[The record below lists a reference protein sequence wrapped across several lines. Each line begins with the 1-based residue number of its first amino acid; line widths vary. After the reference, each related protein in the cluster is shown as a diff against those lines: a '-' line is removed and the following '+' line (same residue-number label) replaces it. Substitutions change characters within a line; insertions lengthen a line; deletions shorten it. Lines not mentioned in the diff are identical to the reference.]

1 MVIFKENLLC
11 IPISKRKGIHEKGNI
26 SVNFF
31 DEDGTIASTFPASTL
46 EDAECFAIAHI
57 KAGITNEATVI
68 GFSQEKIIMYSM
80 FKKEEH

>member
-1 MVIFKENLLC
+1 M
-11 IPISKRKGIHEKGNI
+11 RKKNFL
-26 SVNFF
+26 VNFF

-46 EDAECFAIAHI
+46 EEAEYFAMAHI
-57 KAGITNEATVI
+57 KAGITNEATVL

>member
-1 MVIFKENLLC
+1 MEKENFL
-11 IPISKRKGIHEKGNI
+11 
-26 SVNFF
+26 VNFF
-31 DEDGTIASTFPASTL
+31 DGDGTIASTFPASTL
-46 EDAECFAIAHI
+46 EEAEYFAIAHI

>member
-1 MVIFKENLLC
+1 MRKENFL
-11 IPISKRKGIHEKGNI
+11 
-26 SVNFF
+26 VNFF

-46 EDAECFAIAHI
+46 EEAEYFAIAHI

-68 GFSQEKIIMYSM
+68 GFSQEKIIIYSM

>member
-1 MVIFKENLLC
+1 MKKENFL
-11 IPISKRKGIHEKGNI
+11 
-26 SVNFF
+26 VNFF

-46 EDAECFAIAHI
+46 EEAEYFAIAHI

-68 GFSQEKIIMYSM
+68 GFSQEKIIMHSM

>member
-1 MVIFKENLLC
+1 MKKENFL
-11 IPISKRKGIHEKGNI
+11 
-26 SVNFF
+26 VNFF

-68 GFSQEKIIMYSM
+68 GFSREKIIMYSN
-80 FKKEEH
+80 FKKEENL

>member
-1 MVIFKENLLC
+1 MRKENFL
-11 IPISKRKGIHEKGNI
+11 
-26 SVNFF
+26 VNFF

-46 EDAECFAIAHI
+46 EEAEYFAMAHI

>member
-1 MVIFKENLLC
+1 MKKENFL
-11 IPISKRKGIHEKGNI
+11 
-26 SVNFF
+26 VNFF

-68 GFSQEKIIMYSM
+68 GKKKKKIIMYSM

>member
-1 MVIFKENLLC
+1 M
-11 IPISKRKGIHEKGNI
+11 RKKNFL
-26 SVNFF
+26 VNFF

-46 EDAECFAIAHI
+46 EEAEYFAIAHI

-68 GFSQEKIIMYSM
+68 GFSQEKIIMYST

>member
-1 MVIFKENLLC
+1 MKKENFL
-11 IPISKRKGIHEKGNI
+11 
-26 SVNFF
+26 VNFF

-57 KAGITNEATVI
+57 KAGITNEATII
-68 GFSQEKIIMYSM
+68 GYSQGKVIMYSM